1 MFRLIRVAL
10 LMFCAQPLLGG
21 VVLDG
26 SFGTHGPLPGPNFMI
41 TANLGRLV
49 NTNLFQSFSQFNLNS
64 SESATFTG
72 PANVHNILARVT
84 SGSPSSIDGTIRS
97 DIQGANLF
105 FMNPAGVLFGQ
116 HAQLDVSGS
125 FAMTTANYL
134 KLVGGGRFNANLG
147 GSDVLTSAPV
157 SAFGFLS
164 SAPAP
169 VSITGSTLNI
179 RSQKP
184 FSIVA
189 GDISINGGSITGAG
203 SRVNLVSVKS
213 PGEVQ
218 LDATNLNTSV
228 DVSQFTA
235 MGAIR
240 LAQNAI
246 IDTSGSS
253 GGPIFIRGGNL

>member
-1 MFRLIRVAL
+1 MFRLITVVL
-10 LMFCAQPLLGG
+10 LTLFAHPLFGG

-26 SFGTHGPLPGPNFMI
+26 SFGTHGALPGPNFMI
-41 TANLGRLV
+41 TAPMGKQV
-49 NTNLFQSFSQFNLNS
+49 GGNLFQSFSQFNLNNS
-64 SESATFTG
+64 QSATFTG
-72 PANVHNILARVT
+72 PTNVHNILARVT

-164 SAPAP
+164 SAPAAI
-169 VSITGSTLNI
+169 SITGEFFGSTLGVP
-179 RSQKP
+179 SHKS
-184 FSIVA
+184 FSIIA
-189 GDISINGGSITGAG
+189 GGIAMNGGKISSPGT
-203 SRVNLVSVKS
+203 RVNLVSVKCS
-213 PGEVQ
+213 VEVK
-218 LDATNLNTSV
+218 LD
-228 DVSQFTA
+228 
-235 MGAIR
+235 
-240 LAQNAI
+240 
-246 IDTSGSS
+246 
-253 GGPIFIRGGNL
+253 

>member
-10 LMFCAQPLLGG
+10 LMLGAHPLLGG

-26 SFGTHGPLPGPNFMI
+26 SFGTRGPLPGPNFMI

-64 SESATFTG
+64 SQSATFTG
-72 PANVHNILARVT
+72 PSNVHNILARVT

-116 HAQLDVSGS
+116 HAQLNVSGS
-125 FAMTTANYL
+125 FAVTTANYL
-134 KLVGGGRFNANLG
+134 KLVGVGRFNANLG
-147 GSDVLTSAPV
+147 GGDVLTSAPV
-157 SAFGFLS
+157 SAFGFLN

-169 VSITGSTLNI
+169 VSIAGSNSTRDSNGNI
-179 RSQKP
+179 VPGPGGLSIAPQKS

-189 GDISINGGSITGAG
+189 GDIAMNRSTITGPG
-203 SRVNLVSVKS
+203 SRVNVVSVKS

-218 LDATNLNTSV
+218 LDATSINST
-228 DVSQFTA
+228 
-235 MGAIR
+235 
-240 LAQNAI
+240 
-246 IDTSGSS
+246 
-253 GGPIFIRGGNL
+253 